1 MTRRYRRVTSGHS
14 AQRLKR
20 ARRMRTVPGGAQ
32 AYPPRVRWHVVPYGT
47 GSVSRRV
54 SFTEC
59 GLTECAVNVSCGRNG
74 CRRATGALNSRCD
87 DSCDASGR
95 LRQATDLRRQ
105 RAKVNATPLSGRP
118 RLRRRPRDPGV
129 ESAGSTMAA
138 RALDGV
144 AYLLHLYARRLVQP
158 LKAVPIICRFPQC
171 AKKLPPLQAPAV
183 RMVEV
188 DAEHAGQRLD
198 NYLLRLCKG
207 VPKTHIYKA
216 IRGGEV
222 RVNKGR
228 IQADYCGR
236 GRHRPHS
243 APEAARSWRACPC
256 RPPSSRWSTRMTPC
270 WWSTSPPAWRCTA
283 AAACLSA

>member
-1 MTRRYRRVTSGHS
+1 
-14 AQRLKR
+14 
-20 ARRMRTVPGGAQ
+20 MRTVPGRRPGVSAAGQ
-32 AYPPRVRWHVVPYGT
+32 AGT
-47 GSVSRRV
+47 SCRTARGSVSRRV

-171 AKKLPPLQAPAV
+171 AKKLPPLQAPPSGWSRSTPNMPAN
-183 RMVEV
+183 
-188 DAEHAGQRLD
+188 AWTITCCGCA
-198 NYLLRLCKG
+198 
-207 VPKTHIYKA
+207 KA
-216 IRGGEV
+216 CPRRTSIR
-222 RVNKGR
+222 R
-228 IQADYCGR
+228 
-236 GRHRPHS
+236 S
-243 APEAARSWRACPC
+243 AAARCG
-256 RPPSSRWSTRMTPC
+256 
-270 WWSTSPPAWRCTA
+270 
-283 AAACLSA
+283 

>member
-20 ARRMRTVPGGAQ
+20 ARRMRTVPGRRPGVSAAGQ
-32 AYPPRVRWHVVPYGT
+32 AGT
-47 GSVSRRV
+47 SCRTARGSVSRRV

-171 AKKLPPLQAPAV
+171 AKKLPP
-183 RMVEV
+183 
-188 DAEHAGQRLD
+188 
-198 NYLLRLCKG
+198 CK
-207 VPKTHIYKA
+207 P
-216 IRGGEV
+216 R
-222 RVNKGR
+222 RP
-228 IQADYCGR
+228 DGR
-236 GRHRPHS
+236 GRR
-243 APEAARSWRACPC
+243 RTC
-256 RPPSSRWSTRMTPC
+256 RPTPGQL
-270 WWSTSPPAWRCTA
+270 PA
-283 AAACLSA
+283 AAVQRRAQDAHL